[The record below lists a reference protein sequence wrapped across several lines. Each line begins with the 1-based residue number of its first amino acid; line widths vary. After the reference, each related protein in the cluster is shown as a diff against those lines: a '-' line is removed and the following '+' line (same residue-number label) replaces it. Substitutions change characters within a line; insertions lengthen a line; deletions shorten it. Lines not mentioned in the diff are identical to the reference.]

1 MSSQGDITLYK
12 KKNNKYKDIVK
23 GVNMKENSTNTH
35 KLQTNLHAH
44 QCERVCKL
52 QLVLLVKLMH
62 QLAANTS
69 RLIGIG
75 EQGVISP

>member
-1 MSSQGDITLYK
+1 
-12 KKNNKYKDIVK
+12 
-23 GVNMKENSTNTH
+23 MKENSTNTH

-44 QCERVCKL
+44 QCEPVCKL